1 MNINSLKGITTAFVK
16 FKSMLKRNK
25 NEKILKSNNL
35 E

>member
-25 NEKILKSNNL
+25 NDNAIKKENL